1 MAEKKVQKTRAQSDY
16 LSDSKTSEDEVNPQ
30 FMYISGRKDIWHNR
44 RIRTGYTG
52 SVITHK
58 SAEQPNGGE
67 RTTEKAQNKETF
79 QRAGSRQ
86 TYAD

>member
-1 MAEKKVQKTRAQSDY
+1 
-16 LSDSKTSEDEVNPQ
+16 
-30 FMYISGRKDIWHNR
+30 MYISGRKNIQHNK
-44 RIRTGYTG
+44 RICTGYTG

-58 SAEQPNGGE
+58 SAEQPDGGE

-79 QRAGSRQ
+79 QRAGSQQ